1 MLGTMTP
8 IFSRNKSMTNSTITA
23 KQQTEADVWESL
35 QQVIADCSGFQQWQ
49 AQRQEN
55 QVAES
60 LDQQV
65 RSYLR
70 ETLETLAY

>member
-1 MLGTMTP
+1 
-8 IFSRNKSMTNSTITA
+8 MTNSTMTA
-23 KQQTEADVWESL
+23 NPQAEAEVWENL
-35 QQVIADCSGFQQWQ
+35 QQAIADCSGFQQWQ
-49 AQRQEN
+49 AQQDKD
-55 QVAES
+55 ADGES

>member
-1 MLGTMTP
+1 M
-8 IFSRNKSMTNSTITA
+8 NNSTMRGN
-23 KQQTEADVWESL
+23 QQQEAAVWETL
-35 QQVIADCSGFQQWQ
+35 QQAIADCSGFQQWQ
-49 AQRQEN
+49 AQQETKPD
-55 QVAES
+55 VKS

>member
-1 MLGTMTP
+1 M
-8 IFSRNKSMTNSTITA
+8 INSTINPNHP
-23 KQQTEADVWESL
+23 TETNSEVWESL
-35 QQVIADCSGFQQWQ
+35 QQAIADCSGFQQWQ
-49 AQRQEN
+49 AQQE
-55 QVAES
+55 QDTDVES

>member
-1 MLGTMTP
+1 
-8 IFSRNKSMTNSTITA
+8 MTNSTITGN
-23 KQQTEADVWESL
+23 QPQEAAVWESL
-35 QQVIADCSGFQQWQ
+35 QQAIADCSGFQQWQ
-49 AQRQEN
+49 AQQETETD
-55 QVAES
+55 VKS